1 MLGEVTTMSGL
12 TGNGFAG
19 EGEGVAKEKVNTPDT
34 PARPG
39 VNSLERA
46 ESGNQRGIDRAAE
59 DSARRAMN
67 RQAHED
73 GDIFTK

>member
-1 MLGEVTTMSGL
+1 MSGL
-12 TGNGFAG
+12 TGSGFSG
-19 EGEGVAKEKVNTPDT
+19 EGEGIAKEKVNTPDT

-46 ESGNQRGIDRAAE
+46 ESGHQSSVDRAAE
-59 DSARRAMN
+59 DSARRGMN

>member
-1 MLGEVTTMSGL
+1 MSNVA
-12 TGNGFAG
+12 GNGIAG
-19 EGEGVAKEKVNTPDT
+19 EGVGIAKEKVNTPDT

-39 VNSLERA
+39 VNSLERE
-46 ESGNQRGIDRAAE
+46 ESGHQSSVDRAAE

-73 GDIFTK
+73 GGVFTK